1 MRVILKQ
8 GSWLF
13 LAQILTRVISFFYTI
28 YLAKALGVSDFGLF
42 ITALSYFS
50 IISAVADFG
59 FNRFLIREVAQD
71 KFKTNQLLWNIT
83 ILRVTLTSILFAVF
97 AVFLYMFDQ
106 DKMRVSL
113 ILLATLAILPQS
125 IGMTFDGIFV
135 AQRKLQFS
143 SLALFISS
151 VSNALIGIY
160 LVNSDFGP
168 TGAINALILSQ
179 LIFAVVLFLL
189 IIKNHGLHFPKIELS
204 IIKKATIGSLPYGI
218 LGILGLLY
226 FRIDAIL
233 LSYMKGSMEVGIYG
247 AGFRFLE
254 AVTVVPS
261 VFFSALFP
269 VFANMGNDPKKI
281 KTLYFK
287 SLRLMAG
294 FGALALMGYLFFLP
308 EIIRVFLPDY
318 LSSTAVIS
326 ILSLSIPF
334 LLMQASAVS
343 VLLSSDKYLKQV
355 LMLSVLTLA
364 FNIGLNLIFIPEFGF
379 IAASW
384 VTVLSEVLSFVVF
397 FILIKK
403 KILDKS

>member
-1 MRVILKQ
+1 MREILKQ

-13 LAQILTRVISFFYTI
+13 LTQILTRVISFFYTI
-28 YLAKALGVSDFGLF
+28 YLAKALGISDFGLF
-42 ITALSYFS
+42 IVSLSYFS

-59 FNRFLIREVAQD
+59 FNRFLIREVSQD
-71 KFKTNQLLWNIT
+71 RLKANQLLWNIT
-83 ILRVTLTSILFAVF
+83 ILRITLTSILFAVF
-97 AVFLYMFDQ
+97 ALFLYMFDQ

-143 SLALFISS
+143 SIALFISS
-151 VSNALIGIY
+151 LSNALIGIY
-160 LVNSDFGP
+160 LVNSEFGP
-168 TGAINALILSQ
+168 IGAINALILSQ
-179 LIFAVVLFLL
+179 LIFVAVLFFL
-189 IIKNHGLHFPKIELS
+189 IIKNHGLHFPKIEIS
-204 IIKKATIGSLPYGI
+204 VIKKVTIGSLPYGI
-218 LGILGLLY
+218 LGVLGLLY

-233 LSYMKGSMEVGIYG
+233 LSYMKGNIEVGIYG
-247 AGFRFLE
+247 AVFRFLE

-269 VFANMGNDPKKI
+269 VFANMGDEPKKI
-281 KTLYFK
+281 RALYFK
-287 SLRLMAG
+287 SLKLMAG
-294 FGALALMGYLFFLP
+294 LGFMIMVTYLFVLP
-308 EIIRVFLPDY
+308 EVIKIYLPDY

-355 LMLSVLTLA
+355 LMLSILTLV
-364 FNIGLNLIFIPEFGF
+364 FNIGLNLIFIPKFGF

-384 VTVLSEVLSFVVF
+384 VTVFSEVSSFAIF
-397 FILIKK
+397 FLLIKK